1 MKRLLLALALA
12 LFVAACGGDDAL
24 STDEYRGEARKICRE
39 ADRATRAVDRPTRTT
54 NAAIASYFER
64 LMKVNRKTS
73 EQFDELEPPE
83 ELKAKHEA
91 ALDANRDGVKEV
103 ERLVAELRRG
113 GDARALLQASTG
125 RLQELATRSGEAA
138 RALGVPECARQE

>member
-1 MKRLLLALALA
+1 MKRLVIVLSV
-12 LFVAACGGDDAL
+12 FVAACGGDDAL
-24 STDEYRGEARKICRE
+24 STSEYRDEARKICRE
-39 ADRATRAVDRPTRTT
+39 ADRSTSAVARPTRTT

-64 LMKVNRKTS
+64 LMNVNRKTS
-73 EQFDELEPPE
+73 EQFADLEPPE
-83 ELKAKHEA
+83 ELETKHEA

-113 GDARALLQASTG
+113 GDARALLQSAQG
-125 RLQELATRSGEAA
+125 RLQELSQRSGAAA